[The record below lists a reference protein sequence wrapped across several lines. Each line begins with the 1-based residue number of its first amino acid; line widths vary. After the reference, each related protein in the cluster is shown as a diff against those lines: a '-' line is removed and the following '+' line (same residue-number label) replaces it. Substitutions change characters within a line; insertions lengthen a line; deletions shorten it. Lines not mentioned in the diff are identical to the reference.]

1 MTEEGRGIE
10 DEVCAFRMD
19 FRRERREVFKNSSS
33 FFLCFFRRRKEE
45 EKVKTEEVEEG
56 WRYNGS
62 VDT

>member
-1 MTEEGRGIE
+1 M
-10 DEVCAFRMD
+10 
-19 FRRERREVFKNSSS
+19 REVLRIPLLFSS
-33 FFLCFFRRRKEE
+33 FFFSLFFRQRKEE